1 MKVFRKVA
9 EPSFYEA
16 VGHDGPHPFT
26 PAVVNTFPVNI
37 AVKPGDVLGF
47 NAVGSTACRF
57 DGDSNLLNGPA
68 DLPDG
73 QQASFAGVQSGRL
86 NVSATVT
93 PTNSFTVGAL
103 ARNRKRGTATLT
115 IDLPNPGN
123 LTITGPGVSAA
134 GGRAETATA
143 VAAGRTKVTIRA
155 RGKKRRT
162 LNETGKVKLRA
173 TVSYTPS
180 GGEPNTQ
187 PLKVKLR
194 KRHL

>member
-9 EPSFYEA
+9 EPSFYQA

-26 PAVVNTFPVNI
+26 PAMVNTFAVSI

-68 DLPDG
+68 DVPDG
-73 QQASFAGVQSGRL
+73 QQASFANLQSGRL

-103 ARNRKRGTATLT
+103 TRNRKRGTATLT
-115 IDLPNPGN
+115 VDVPNPGN
-123 LTITGPGVSAA
+123 LTVTGPGVSAA
-134 GGRAETATA
+134 GLRAEAATA
-143 VAAGRTKVTIRA
+143 VAAGRAKITIRA

-162 LNETGKVKLRA
+162 LNETGKVKIRA
-173 TVSYTPS
+173 VVSFTPS
-180 GGEPNTQ
+180 GGEPNAQ
-187 PLKVKLR
+187 PLKMKLQ